1 MEDTLQSIFSYIKQR
16 RLIDFSLYKQKTILR
31 RLRGRLEKLGIDD
44 YRDYLDYL
52 KKNLSEVD
60 ELINVLTIKV
70 SSFFRNPLV
79 FEYLNSIV
87 LPEIIERSR
96 DGVIKVWSAGCA
108 GGEEPY
114 SVAIL
119 MRELMKDMPDLRV
132 VIIATDINRY
142 SIEDAKRAVYNHDS
156 LDNVKKILLERY
168 FIREGERF
176 RLRDEIK
183 EMVRFEYH
191 DVTTCAAPK
200 SGIFSGYDLIL
211 FRNVSIYFE
220 REISER
226 VMRFFSR
233 IINPQGYLV
242 IGEAEAITDDMREG
256 FIEVSP
262 MTKIFKKENSG
273 KIIKG

>member
-96 DGVIKVWSAGCA
+96 DDVIKVWSAGCA

-168 FIREGERF
+168 FIRDGERF

-191 DVTTCAAPK
+191 DVTTCTAPK

-242 IGEAEAITDDMREG
+242 IGEAEAITDDMRESH
-256 FIEVSP
+256 E
-262 MTKIFKKENSG
+262 IFFKDNQSSG
-273 KIIKG
+273 IPCDR